1 MNVIYKK
8 QKLTILKRLAVLTL
22 ILTSFLANAAQGV
35 LEKDVSLHFEN
46 VSLENVLSQIEH
58 KVDVKFVY
66 STNVLNISEKVNYKA
81 SNVRLEEALNQILT
95 KSGVSF
101 RTHGKKIIISSKK
114 LSIDAIQ
121 SHGVLKQN
129 YGAVL
134 PIKGKVTDS
143 NGSGLPG
150 VSVSIKNS
158 PKGTI
163 TDVNG
168 NFELDAKAEDILV
181 FSFIGFKSVES
192 PVGGN
197 TSLTI
202 VLQESAA
209 LLGEV
214 QVVGSRST
222 QIRTS
227 TETVAPIDVITAKDL
242 QLTGQVEPTQQI
254 QFTAPSFVSNRQTV
268 ADGTDHIDPASLRG
282 LGPDQVLVLV
292 NGKRR
297 YNTSLVNINGTV
309 GKGSVGTDL
318 NAIPASAIERIEVL
332 RDGAAS
338 QYGSDA
344 IGGVINIVLKKQLGT
359 TVNTHIGQQYV
370 GDGRT
375 FSLGVNHG
383 IKIGKGVLSL
393 TADFRDRDSTNRAGT
408 FLGTVFN
415 SDVTK
420 DEALIAANGGWN
432 RENNMQV
439 GNSKQRNIQLAAN
452 LEMPVGAGKT
462 KFYMNA
468 MYGNR
473 NGKGSGFY
481 RYPKQ
486 TTQVVASI
494 YPKGFL
500 PNIES
505 IINDKSVLAG
515 LKGAFGEGWNWDLS
529 STYGGNSFRFDVTNS
544 NNASLGAQSPTAFY
558 AGTIKFNQST
568 SNFDISKDFGKQM
581 NLKSF
586 NLALGTEFRVDNFI
600 IEAGDEASWKNY
612 DPTSGKVGGA
622 QVFPGYQP
630 DNALNKKR
638 NVAGVYADIETDLTN
653 KLLVNAAGRF
663 ENYSD
668 FGSAFAGKL
677 AVRYKFADAF
687 SVRGTLSNGFRAPS
701 LHQTFFNNTSTQ
713 FQLINGATVPSNTL
727 TIRNDSPIARALG
740 IEELKA
746 EKSVNYALGITSRP
760 IQRLSITVDAYQIDI
775 RDRIILAGPF
785 RRTNAVVGP
794 ILTAA
799 GVDAAVGVAQ
809 AFANNINTSTRGI
822 DIIASTSP
830 RLSNGTLEITFA
842 ANFNKTT
849 ITDVIGTSKISATPD
864 ANGNYFFFDRT
875 EQGRIEM
882 GNPRNKQTI
891 SFNYKVGKIGANLRS
906 TRFGQVSSLNANPL
920 LDDSYGA
927 KTLTDLSLN
936 YSITP
941 ALRATV
947 GANNLFNIYPDKL
960 KWFREGNG
968 DKTNTNYGLTSDGR
982 FMYSR
987 NATQFGMNGG
997 YYYLNLNFS
1006 IGN

>member
-46 VSLENVLSQIEH
+46 VSLENVLSQIER
-58 KVDVKFVY
+58 KADVKFVY

-163 TDVNG
+163 TDING

-192 PVGGN
+192 LVGGN

-383 IKIGKGVLSL
+383 MKIGKG
-393 TADFRDRDSTNRAGT
+393 F
-408 FLGTVFN
+408 
-415 SDVTK
+415 
-420 DEALIAANGGWN
+420 
-432 RENNMQV
+432 
-439 GNSKQRNIQLAAN
+439 
-452 LEMPVGAGKT
+452 
-462 KFYMNA
+462 
-468 MYGNR
+468 
-473 NGKGSGFY
+473 
-481 RYPKQ
+481 
-486 TTQVVASI
+486 
-494 YPKGFL
+494 
-500 PNIES
+500 
-505 IINDKSVLAG
+505 
-515 LKGAFGEGWNWDLS
+515 
-529 STYGGNSFRFDVTNS
+529 
-544 NNASLGAQSPTAFY
+544 
-558 AGTIKFNQST
+558 
-568 SNFDISKDFGKQM
+568 
-581 NLKSF
+581 
-586 NLALGTEFRVDNFI
+586 
-600 IEAGDEASWKNY
+600 
-612 DPTSGKVGGA
+612 
-622 QVFPGYQP
+622 
-630 DNALNKKR
+630 
-638 NVAGVYADIETDLTN
+638 
-653 KLLVNAAGRF
+653 
-663 ENYSD
+663 
-668 FGSAFAGKL
+668 
-677 AVRYKFADAF
+677 
-687 SVRGTLSNGFRAPS
+687 
-701 LHQTFFNNTSTQ
+701 
-713 FQLINGATVPSNTL
+713 
-727 TIRNDSPIARALG
+727 
-740 IEELKA
+740 
-746 EKSVNYALGITSRP
+746 
-760 IQRLSITVDAYQIDI
+760 
-775 RDRIILAGPF
+775 
-785 RRTNAVVGP
+785 
-794 ILTAA
+794 
-799 GVDAAVGVAQ
+799 
-809 AFANNINTSTRGI
+809 
-822 DIIASTSP
+822 
-830 RLSNGTLEITFA
+830 
-842 ANFNKTT
+842 
-849 ITDVIGTSKISATPD
+849 
-864 ANGNYFFFDRT
+864 
-875 EQGRIEM
+875 
-882 GNPRNKQTI
+882 
-891 SFNYKVGKIGANLRS
+891 
-906 TRFGQVSSLNANPL
+906 
-920 LDDSYGA
+920 
-927 KTLTDLSLN
+927 
-936 YSITP
+936 
-941 ALRATV
+941 
-947 GANNLFNIYPDKL
+947 
-960 KWFREGNG
+960 
-968 DKTNTNYGLTSDGR
+968 
-982 FMYSR
+982 
-987 NATQFGMNGG
+987 
-997 YYYLNLNFS
+997 
-1006 IGN
+1006 